1 MESKRQKNIYNI
13 LIIIFIILSL
23 ATIALSI
30 YYMAG
35 FGKQASSRSV
45 DSDTRNYHII
55 ITGSYENQLFLQK
68 VYEGANLYSDQY
80 KAVVELYVPGTQ
92 AEDVPLQSLL
102 DYVSFVNADGVI
114 AFNDTLDGTL
124 NVPRRT
130 NDDIIPLVTTG
141 LYNPNVPQI
150 SFIGTS
156 YWELGKKICN
166 EIILY
171 LHGKG
176 NVVIVSSDY
185 LSNVNSAN
193 LLNSLLEKL
202 RTSQS
207 INYTIVEEAQLDDFF
222 NNTNLIACLSEED
235 TIKTAQK
242 IQEINFLD
250 SPRPGVLG
258 FGTNETCQLYLEK
271 GAVNEL
277 IDVDPKK
284 IGETA
289 IRELF
294 EFRNKGYANS
304 YIAADVQIMRSG
316 D

>member
-1 MESKRQKNIYNI
+1 MENKSRKNIYNI
-13 LIIIFIILSL
+13 LIVVFIFLSL
-23 ATIALSI
+23 AAISLSV
-30 YYMAG
+30 YYMTG
-35 FGKQASSRSV
+35 FGKQATARSV

-68 VYEGANLYSDQY
+68 VYEGANLYADQY

-102 DYVSFVNADGVI
+102 DYTSFVNADGVI
-114 AFNDTLDGTL
+114 AFNDITDGTP
-124 NVPRRT
+124 NVPRRL

-141 LYNPNVPQI
+141 LYNPNIPQI

-156 YWELGKKICN
+156 YWELGKKIAT
-166 EIILY
+166 EINSY
-171 LHGKG
+171 LHGMG

-185 LSNVNSAN
+185 LTNPNSAN
-193 LLNSLLEKL
+193 LMNSLLEKL
-202 RTSQS
+202 RTSKL
-207 INYTIVEEAQLDDFF
+207 INFTIVEEVKTNDFF

-235 TIKTAQK
+235 TIRTAQR
-242 IQEINFLD
+242 IQEINFTD

-271 GAVNEL
+271 GAINEL

-294 EFRNKGYANS
+294 EYRNKGYANS
-304 YIAADVQIMRSG
+304 YIAADVLIMRRG